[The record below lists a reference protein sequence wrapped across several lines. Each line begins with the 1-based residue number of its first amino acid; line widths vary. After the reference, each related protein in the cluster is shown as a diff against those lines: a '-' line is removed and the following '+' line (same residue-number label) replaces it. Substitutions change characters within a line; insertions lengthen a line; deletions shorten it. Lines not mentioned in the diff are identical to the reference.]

1 MAGGRRLTLEDA
13 RRIGDRLGVD
23 WDAIDPAEL
32 RRGIEVEIEQA
43 GGAAV
48 DTTAVDTTAADTGDD
63 LLSAGRVAWLR
74 LREVPDFYTRLDE
87 LAAAAEKHRV
97 RRFRL

>member
-48 DTTAVDTTAADTGDD
+48 DTTADATGDD

-97 RRFRL
+97 RRFRF

>member
-1 MAGGRRLTLEDA
+1 MAAARRLTLEDA

-32 RRGIEVEIEQA
+32 RRGIEVEVEQDD
-43 GGAAV
+43 GGS
-48 DTTAVDTTAADTGDD
+48 DDGGDD

-87 LAAAAEKHRV
+87 LAAAAEKHRA

>member
-1 MAGGRRLTLEDA
+1 MAAGRRLTLEDA

-32 RRGIEVEIEQA
+32 RRGIEVEVEQA
-43 GGAAV
+43 GGAATATA
-48 DTTAVDTTAADTGDD
+48 DTTPDDGGDD

-87 LAAAAEKHRV
+87 LAAAAEKHRA

>member
-48 DTTAVDTTAADTGDD
+48 DTTAADTGDD

-97 RRFRL
+97 RRFRF

>member
-48 DTTAVDTTAADTGDD
+48 DTTTDATGDD